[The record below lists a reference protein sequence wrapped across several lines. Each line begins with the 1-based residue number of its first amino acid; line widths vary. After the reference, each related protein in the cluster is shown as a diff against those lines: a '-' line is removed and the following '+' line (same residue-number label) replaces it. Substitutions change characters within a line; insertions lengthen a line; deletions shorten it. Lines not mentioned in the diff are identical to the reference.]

1 MISRETLQSRLLL
14 NNPDRNIFCDIIII
28 DRVPDRLWRSDTLF
42 FYLYLI
48 WWDGFMPNRNNLFYD
63 AVNTVAHS
71 HVNCA
76 CNNAYRNIYPQ
87 FCGTSRH
94 RPPLSLFF
102 PPLQICYDTTYT
114 FFVGAII
121 GRPFNMYPSS
131 LIILHK

>member
-1 MISRETLQSRLLL
+1 MIECLTGFEGQTL
-14 NNPDRNIFCDIIII
+14 C
-28 DRVPDRLWRSDTLF
+28 F

-71 HVNCA
+71 HINCA
-76 CNNAYRNIYPQ
+76 CNNAYRNIYQQ

-102 PPLQICYDTTYT
+102 PPLQICYDTAPI
-114 FFVGAII
+114 FFVGSIF
-121 GRPFNMYPSS
+121 GRPLICIPHHSS
-131 LIILHK
+131 FCINKKKLFCSKFCKLHIDKTLFSGIIKA

>member
-1 MISRETLQSRLLL
+1 MT
-14 NNPDRNIFCDIIII
+14 
-28 DRVPDRLWRSDTLF
+28 
-42 FYLYLI
+42 
-48 WWDGFMPNRNNLFYD
+48 NRDNLFYD
-63 AVNTVAHS
+63 AVNTVIHS
-71 HVNCA
+71 HINCA

-131 LIILHK
+131 IHCLTAALINLDSFIESISENPMALKYKFIYSSFLQCINNKQCEFF